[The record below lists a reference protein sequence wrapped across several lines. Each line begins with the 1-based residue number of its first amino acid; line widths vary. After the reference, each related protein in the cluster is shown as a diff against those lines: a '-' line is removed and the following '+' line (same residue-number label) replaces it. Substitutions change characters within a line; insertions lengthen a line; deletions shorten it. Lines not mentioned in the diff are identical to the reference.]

1 MIQFVPAYLDPST
14 GSIAYQVAISG
25 LLAAAATWRLYWH
38 RIRGLFLRAGSGS
51 EDGGSTD
58 AAPKKLARR

>member
-38 RIRGLFLRAGSGS
+38 RIRRLFLRAGGAS
-51 EDGGSTD
+51 EEGGSTD
-58 AAPKKLARR
+58 SAQKNLARR